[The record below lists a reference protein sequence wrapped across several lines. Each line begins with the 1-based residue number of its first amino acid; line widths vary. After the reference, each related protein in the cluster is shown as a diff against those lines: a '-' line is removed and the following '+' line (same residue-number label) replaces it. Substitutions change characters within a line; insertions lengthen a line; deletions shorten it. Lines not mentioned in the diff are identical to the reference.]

1 MLPPVSLCLVPAIL
15 TSTLFL
21 FSAKWREEV
30 TPLRS
35 VTTQQIAKHHDQRHV
50 TPARRA
56 RARPHLRM
64 RARSGARAHAH
75 PHTNVHCAHA
85 RTRKHARSR
94 TLTFAGVPA
103 PRPAPVAYRRRNA
116 RRARADAKSIQSR
129 WSAVAARF
137 GGAAPHGKPSMPKH
151 IVGP

>member
-15 TSTLFL
+15 TNTLFL
-21 FSAKWREEV
+21 FSTKWREEV

-75 PHTNVHCAHA
+75 PHTNVHCAPA
-85 RTRKHARSR
+85 RAQTRTITHTHLRGRAGPASRARCLSTTKCEARQSR
-94 TLTFAGVPA
+94 CEIDTEPMVG
-103 PRPAPVAYRRRNA
+103 RRRTV
-116 RRARADAKSIQSR
+116 RRCR
-129 WSAVAARF
+129 
-137 GGAAPHGKPSMPKH
+137 PHGKPSMPKH